1 MRGAEIASHWT
12 IGLGGLISQISQAW
26 EIKCQISKPSIRD
39 GGGRRDTDGALD
51 RGEALYRNL
60 HWNWKTSDHK
70 VLPNKSMSSS
80 ANPKDR
86 ASYQHDV
93 HSRGTKT

>member
-1 MRGAEIASHWT
+1 M
-12 IGLGGLISQISQAW
+12 
-26 EIKCQISKPSIRD
+26 
-39 GGGRRDTDGALD
+39 GGRRDTDGALD

-60 HWNWKTSDHK
+60 HWNCKTSDHK

-93 HSRGTKT
+93 YRFVNCTLEENLLITCCVLNF